1 MTSSNGK
8 SFYGWWVVVG
18 GTLIYF
24 SGCACSFYSFGVFL
38 PVVCADTGMSITA
51 FSVSLSLFSLSMC
64 LAAPLVGMSIGMFGA
79 RKNIIAG
86 NLASAL
92 GLMALYFASQ
102 AWHFYLLFG
111 VVSGLGQGFG
121 MFVATTTVA
130 NNWFIRRRAMAVALV
145 VTAGAIGGFA
155 GPTMSAALIS
165 GIGWRLAWVAL
176 GGIVLVLAVI
186 LGGVLVR
193 NRPEDMGQMPDGGAP
208 AAQEESG
215 VSRQGRVH
223 QTSVDW
229 RTRDAL
235 RTPAFWMIVAVMV
248 AHGFALNTMV
258 AHQVSYLGDVGIS
271 AMMAATAMG
280 VVPGASIAGRLGFGY
295 LATRFE
301 TRHLVAL
308 LLVGLV
314 AAVVILMSFTSLAMI
329 YIYAVLFGIC
339 YGAIIPALPNFLGA
353 YFGRANYAQILGWVM
368 PVTTIF
374 GAVAPIMAG
383 AIRDGTGSYMPAFA
397 VVAALAGVSVVLA
410 FLARPPQPRSGE

>member
-1 MTSSNGK
+1 MSSSSGK
-8 SFYGWWVVVG
+8 RFYGWWVVVG
-18 GTLIYF
+18 GMLVYF
-24 SGCACSFYSFGVFL
+24 CGCACSFYSFGVFL

-51 FSVSLSLFSLSMC
+51 FSVALSLFSLSMG
-64 LAAPLVGMSIGMFGA
+64 LAAPLAGMSIGRFGA

-102 AWHFYLLFG
+102 PWHFYLLFG

-130 NNWFIRRRAMAVALV
+130 NNWFVRRRAMAVALV
-145 VTAGAIGGFA
+145 VTAGAIGGFV

-186 LGGVLVR
+186 VGGALVR
-193 NRPEDMGQMPDGGAP
+193 NRPEDMGQVPDGGT
-208 AAQEESG
+208 AAADEKAG
-215 VSRQGRVH
+215 VSPQGRVH

-229 RTRDAL
+229 KTRDAL
-235 RTPAFWMIVAVMV
+235 RTPAFWMIVAVML

-258 AHQVSYLGDVGIS
+258 AHQVSYLGDVGIT

-308 LLVGLV
+308 FLVGLV
-314 AAVVILMSFTSLAMI
+314 ASVVILMSFTSLAMI

-368 PVTTIF
+368 PMTTIF
-374 GAVAPIMAG
+374 GAAAPILAG
-383 AIRDGTGSYMPAFA
+383 AIRDGTGSYIPAFV

-410 FLARPPQPRSGE
+410 FLARPPEPRSGE